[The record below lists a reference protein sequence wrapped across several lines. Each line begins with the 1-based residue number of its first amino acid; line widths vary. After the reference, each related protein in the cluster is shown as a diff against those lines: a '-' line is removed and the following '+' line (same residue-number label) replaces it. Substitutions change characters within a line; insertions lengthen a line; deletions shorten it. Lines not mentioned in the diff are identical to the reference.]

1 MKRTYYLFNPGRL
14 SRKDNTLK
22 FTPVDEEGREGQ
34 VRYIPIETVDNLFVY
49 GSLDANSA
57 LYNFLGKNQVAVHFF
72 DYYEH
77 YTGSFMPKEY
87 LLSGRMQIAQMKYHI
102 RKEKRMNIARSFIQG
117 AAFNMLKNLRYY
129 NNRGKDTI
137 IQIERI
143 ESYVPLI
150 LTANDIP
157 MLMGIEGNVRQTY
170 YEAFDK
176 IIDGFVMGNRSKMP
190 PSNEVNAMI
199 SFVNSMCYALCL
211 DAIHHTQLN
220 PTISYLH
227 EPGERRY
234 SLALDVAEIFK
245 PILADRLIFS
255 MFNRRQIQKSDFDQK
270 LNGCLLK
277 PAAVKKVVQE
287 WEERTKETIKHR
299 TLGRSV
305 SYKHLIKLECYK
317 LTKHMLGIEEYKPLK
332 MWWYVILVY
341 DVDQKRTSKML
352 KLCRRYLSWI
362 QNSVFEGQISEV
374 QLKQL
379 ALEAKRVMEDEDSLI
394 VFKSREEKWLQKEII
409 GNEKASISNFL

>member
-150 LTANDIP
+150 LTVNDIP

-332 MWWYVILVY
+332 MWW
-341 DVDQKRTSKML
+341 
-352 KLCRRYLSWI
+352 
-362 QNSVFEGQISEV
+362 
-374 QLKQL
+374 
-379 ALEAKRVMEDEDSLI
+379 
-394 VFKSREEKWLQKEII
+394 
-409 GNEKASISNFL
+409 